1 MNSSIPLMIDDNP
14 VDSGVES
21 FDDYLK
27 KKKITT
33 SDEKKNK
40 N

>member
-14 VDSGVES
+14 VDSDVES

-33 SDEKKNK
+33 SEEKKNT